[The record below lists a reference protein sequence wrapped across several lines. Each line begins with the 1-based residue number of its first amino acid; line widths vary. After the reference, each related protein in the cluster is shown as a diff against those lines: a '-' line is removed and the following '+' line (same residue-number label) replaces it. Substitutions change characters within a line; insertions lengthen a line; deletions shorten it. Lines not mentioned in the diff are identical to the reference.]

1 MAQFQI
7 KNTHLAADVDPRHG
21 TAGFAVKSV
30 PRPYTVD
37 WLSETSIEEMVES
50 IIGASDHA
58 LVYID
63 RKVKSLH
70 FTSESKIETRP
81 QLVIDASE
89 SLKTI
94 EGALQLTEFLDM
106 NGATK
111 STLLIVIG
119 GGVVQDVAG
128 FACCI
133 YKRGIPWIYIPTT
146 FLAQGDSGMGGKAGL
161 NYKGAKNILALFSA
175 PRRVVIHTGF
185 LSSLLEEDF
194 LSGLGEVYRLHVTG
208 GPEFLSIYEAGY
220 QRYRDGDRSVLND
233 LLVSALSVKRAVIEE
248 DEFEID
254 IRRAMNYGH
263 SMGHAF
269 ETLTDHAIPHG
280 TAVVLGMLVE
290 NEISHSMDL
299 LSSDELVRLRTN
311 AHPLISERVRSLV
324 CGMDTSGIL
333 EILGRDK
340 KSEGNVLKLAVLET
354 AGRINFVD
362 LPLVPQTR
370 TMIQKALA
378 EVVSQF

>member
-1 MAQFQI
+1 
-7 KNTHLAADVDPRHG
+7 
-21 TAGFAVKSV
+21 
-30 PRPYTVD
+30 VD
-37 WLSETSIEEMVES
+37 WLSETSIEDMVRD
-50 IIGASDHA
+50 IIGAASHP

-63 RKVKSLH
+63 RKVRSLH
-70 FTSESKIETRP
+70 FTSESTIESCP
-81 QLVIDASE
+81 QLIIDASE

-94 EGALQLTEFLDM
+94 EGALQLTEFLDS

-111 STLLIVIG
+111 STVLIVIG

-220 QRYRDGDRSVLND
+220 QRYRDGNRRVLND

-290 NEISHSMDL
+290 NEISHSMGL

-311 AHPLISERVRSLV
+311 AHPLISERVRTLV
-324 CGMDTSGIL
+324 RVMDTSGIL

-354 AGRINFVD
+354 AGRIKFVD

-370 TMIQKALA
+370 TMIQEALA